1 MASGPITSWHIDGE
15 TVETVTDFIF
25 LVSKITAD
33 GDCSHEIKGC
43 SLLGRKPMTNL
54 DSILKRKKS
63 FCQQSLNS
71 PSYGFPSSHVW
82 MLALDHKEG
91 WEPRSWFF
99 QSVMLE
105 RILKSPLD
113 GNEIKPVSP
122 KENQSW
128 VFIGR
133 TDDRKLK
140 LQYSGYLKQRA
151 DSLEKIL
158 ILGKIESRKW
168 KGWQR
173 MRWLDGI
180 INSIDMSLSQL
191 WVTVKDRETL
201 CAAVHG
207 VGKSWTRLSDWTTTV
222 GGFFM

>member
-1 MASGPITSWHIDGE
+1 MASGPITSQQIDGE

-25 LVSKITAD
+25 LGSKITAD
-33 GDCSHEIKGC
+33 GDCSHEIKRC
-43 SLLGRKPMTNL
+43 SLLGRKTMTNL

-82 MLALDHKEG
+82 MLALDRKEG

-113 GNEIKPVSP
+113 SNEIKPVNP

-133 TDDRKLK
+133 TGDRKLK
-140 LQYSGYLKQRA
+140 LQYSGYLMQRA

-158 ILGKIESRKW
+158 ILGKTESRKW

-173 MRWLDGI
+173 MRWLDGLV
-180 INSIDMSLSQL
+180 NSIDMSLSRL
-191 WVTVKDRETL
+191 WETVKDRETL
-201 CAAVHG
+201 CVAVHG
-207 VGKSWTRLSDWTTTV
+207 VGKSWTWLSDWTTTI